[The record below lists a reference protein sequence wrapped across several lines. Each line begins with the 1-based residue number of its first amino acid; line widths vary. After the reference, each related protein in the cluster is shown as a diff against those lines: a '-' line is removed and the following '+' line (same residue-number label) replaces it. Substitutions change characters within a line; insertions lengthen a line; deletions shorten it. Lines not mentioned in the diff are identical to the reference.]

1 MGIFSSIKNWVKKT
15 FGGGGSSSTRR
26 ASRVSNY
33 GGGGSRSYSDYSGGG
48 YSDDYEA
55 RKKREARQRKERKK
69 KQESVTNALASISKR
84 TDSLASGK
92 SPSRAAS
99 ATKPSDGTARV
110 LAKISEKSKA
120 APPDPKEKARKEVQK
135 KANEKLKQISDDRKE
150 YNKAT
155 GNKYNVDKNGTKARI
170 AQKSQA
176 YDVKAEKYETEKHPI
191 ATSFGRGALSGVTFG
206 GSEILAQTSKNRKKS
221 GAEAHYQK
229 NKNSKAELAGE
240 LAGSLAGFGLT
251 GEASARAVGKVAPK
265 AVKNLGTRGAEK
277 LASSS
282 AIRRAAEKEAV
293 KRFGAEGATKEVI
306 NQIAKR
312 RATTAMTELGKDAA
326 INLTTG
332 LASDLSHSA
341 LESDNLKD
349 FAKNMGRNAAM
360 NVALGGATSL
370 VPAFRV
376 GRRFDDAVEGAAKKA
391 DGAID
396 ALLPVKR
403 SGDADNVKVSLNR
416 RRTTDVRMPEVRP
429 TEITPPEVRP
439 QTVEQAPQMFQPSE
453 ALRELDGKGET
464 WLGSYGHITANQD
477 GSYNLFVNGVGD
489 RTLGRAEA
497 EDYISRAVARLNAD
511 EEAIRATRTSPLTDA
526 ETARISE
533 IDDEI
538 ARLRADG
545 LEDANAIKDSKYKG
559 VEKYWERQGER
570 GRRET
575 ELTREKDAILRK
587 EPPQANGGE
596 VKAAPPMDDQ
606 TVQEEAAR
614 AVEENFERSN
624 PSAEMPRVDEDPS
637 QFAQIDE
644 GMAGIDAEAEKQAQ
658 RRMPQTEEERL
669 ATKIEEKETGRKM
682 TNEEISV
689 RNENRERLKLKEQE
703 VKPRKMPKGERLTS
717 KVAKKVEGATFEEA
731 TKPAS
736 AKEII
741 NAEKTYVRGQASNY
755 EKVTSRGG
763 TALMSA
769 TGNEAETK
777 VVKDLIDENAFQYA
791 RVKNKEKYEW
801 AVKEFV
807 NDKEAVSKKMLK
819 YADDID
825 SIPTSQIVD
834 THYQAHAVM
843 KMMRSQLDNPALSA
857 EEREAAREIYGAAA
871 SLTQQLS
878 SLSGQ
883 VNQFQGVMVHCDGKT
898 RMRNAVDNI
907 ANILDSSRGFRT
919 SKTGKSLS
927 GNAFQRKNQIRD
939 IIYSDPDASKALE
952 KVIDAATEEEYG
964 NAMQELL
971 YATSKMNRKH
981 ALDYVQTWRY
991 LAMLGNPKTH
1001 VRNIL
1006 GNVTFGGIRQL
1017 SNTNRSLIEKRL
1029 ETYAKRHGLEI
1040 ERHGKTSITAFAE
1053 ARKANPTTTAGK
1065 TAKEWFDK
1073 NKDAILS
1080 GAKYDENVAKGSDPA
1095 MMKWLTWLSDG
1106 NGKILEGEDNF
1117 FRARSYKESF
1127 IKSYSQ
1133 YAKDGKEITDELLEK
1148 IHKSALKESQIAT
1161 FNEFNSMA
1169 QVLSKWSHTTFNDS
1183 LGRKAAGWTVNAM
1196 MPFTK
1201 VPSNILK
1208 QSVNYSPIGVA
1219 RGISNITNAAKTGD
1233 SEVFNRAID
1242 ELSSGLTGTAIAALG
1257 FFLGKSTDM
1266 FTTNAGS
1273 DDAAAKFK
1281 KLEGVQNYSVTFTD
1295 QKTGEKTSM
1304 TLDWLVPTSATFF
1317 AGVEMANQLKRGY
1330 GDLFEFVGDMS
1341 QVTSR
1346 VIEPVLETS
1355 MLSGLY
1361 NIVEGARNGTGEDEK
1376 QNFFSLTLRELTQS
1390 YANSLVPTVQGQLA
1404 RTLYKSDKQLTGD
1417 GDWEYWIN
1425 SLKNKMGIANTNL
1438 LGTEALGADTTA
1450 YGDVKNKKETA
1461 GDYAKSALKNFLSPA
1476 NIQKVD
1482 IDETDEAKIKQY
1494 EDAVKNGADPQD
1506 MAYLFPKKQYKK
1518 EFTTGNLD
1526 VKMSNKD
1533 LSTYNQAKATGGA
1546 EGARYALESIMF
1558 NRYTKDERGYKHS
1571 TADAYTTE
1579 QKQKIIKQFEGKSIR
1594 DVEKWVRK
1602 QPQFKNAD
1610 EAEQKKVIDGLW
1622 SYSKQGKSQSAKRA
1636 GEQAVIK
1643 AQGGDVDE
1651 YNFNNE
1657 ITEKKREVLLP
1668 YIESGVVSYKDAVE
1682 FARLAGKTYY
1692 YEDDEG
1698 GHSQTYYNKGVMLD
1712 YLKSKG
1718 YDDET
1723 AAALFNSFKAW
1734 NAKEYGKSGGRRYGR
1749 RRRGYR
1755 RWHSH
1760 GGGSSKKATVPK
1772 PKTLKSSSLT
1782 KGKALVAK
1790 GSSSS
1795 RKATAPT
1802 LERVKA
1808 KIDLPTPRK

>member
-69 KQESVTNALASISKR
+69 KQESVTSALASISKR

-155 GNKYNVDKNGTKARI
+155 GNKYNVDKNGSKARR

-206 GSEILAQTSKNRKKS
+206 SSEILAQTSKNRKKS

-282 AIRRAAEKEAV
+282 AIRKAAEKEAI

-376 GRRFDDAVEGAAKKA
+376 GRRFDNAVEGASKKA
-391 DGAID
+391 DEAID
-396 ALLPVKR
+396 ALSPIKR

-429 TEITPPEVRP
+429 TEVAPPEVRP
-439 QTVEQAPQMFQPSE
+439 QA
-453 ALRELDGKGET
+453 
-464 WLGSYGHITANQD
+464 I
-477 GSYNLFVNGVGD
+477 
-489 RTLGRAEA
+489 
-497 EDYISRAVARLNAD
+497 
-511 EEAIRATRTSPLTDA
+511 EEAIQPSRPVIGNGKREFAFEVYDLDGNREVVTVRANKASEASNLAGEYGASRGLTWRRNVTAGDVAEQTANDA
-526 ETARISE
+526 RRAVEPEARQPIEQEALQTMRQTA
-533 IDDEI
+533 DEG
-538 ARLRADG
+538 AQP
-545 LEDANAIKDSKYKG
+545 S
-559 VEKYWERQGER
+559 
-570 GRRET
+570 
-575 ELTREKDAILRK
+575 
-587 EPPQANGGE
+587 
-596 VKAAPPMDDQ
+596 
-606 TVQEEAAR
+606 VQEEAAQ
-614 AVEENFERSN
+614 AVKEDFERNN
-624 PSAEMPRVDEDPS
+624 PSSEMPRADEDPS
-637 QFAQIDE
+637 HFAQIDE

-769 TGNEAETK
+769 TGSEAETK

-801 AVKEFV
+801 AVREFV
-807 NDKEAVSKKMLK
+807 DNKEAVAKKMLK

-825 SIPTSQIVD
+825 SIPYSQVVD

-871 SLTQQLS
+871 SLTQQIS

-883 VNQFQGVMVHCDGKT
+883 VQQFQGVMVHCDGKT

-919 SKTGKSLS
+919 SKTGKGLS

-939 IIYSDPDASKALE
+939 IIYSDPDASNALE
-952 KVIDAATEEEYG
+952 KIINAATEEEYG
-964 NAMQELL
+964 DAMQELL

-1006 GNVTFGGIRQL
+1006 GNITFGGIRNL
-1017 SNTNRSLIEKRL
+1017 SNTNRSIIEKRL

-1065 TAKEWFDK
+1065 TAKEWFEK
-1073 NKDAILS
+1073 NKDAILN

-1106 NGKILEGEDNF
+1106 NGKVLEGEDNF
-1117 FRARSYKESF
+1117 FRSRAYKESF
-1127 IKSYSQ
+1127 IKSYTQ
-1133 YAKDGKEITDELLEK
+1133 YTKDGTEITEALLER
-1148 IHKSALKESQIAT
+1148 IHRSALKESQIAT
-1161 FNEFNSMA
+1161 FNEFNAMA

-1257 FFLGKSTDM
+1257 FFLGKSTDA

-1281 KLEGVQNYSVTFTD
+1281 KLQGVQNYSMTFTD
-1295 QKTGEKTSM
+1295 PKSGKKTSV

-1390 YANSLVPTVQGQLA
+1390 YANSLVPTAQGQLA

-1417 GDWEYWIN
+1417 SDWEYWIN

-1482 IDETDEAKIKQY
+1482 LDEMDEAKIKQY
-1494 EDAVKNGADPQD
+1494 EEAVKNGADPQE

-1526 VKMSNKD
+1526 VTMSNKD

-1772 PKTLKSSSLT
+1772 PKTLKASSFT
-1782 KGKALVAK
+1782 KGKALVSK
-1790 GSSSS
+1790 SRSSSS
-1795 RKATAPT
+1795 KATAPT

-1808 KIDLPTPRK
+1808 KIDLPTPKK